1 MEDLFPLLIIGFF
14 VVTIGGI
21 IWLGRKQE
29 QQRVA
34 RLEALAAN
42 RGWHLELGRDGRRK
56 TATLTAPDGRWVLRL
71 ASGYSTGGSRSRRR
85 QPGSTDM
92 TLSKPSWPG
101 QAIFIQ
107 RMPGGLEGMV
117 GNTGGGL
124 AGFLQ
129 NSVVKTF
136 LRRVVPSDILDSLP
150 NLTTFE
156 APAGVELTILAT
168 DNPRDLDLPAIHAM
182 VHGWRPV
189 HRRDLPPPMVSLGR
203 DGLRLRLGD
212 ELTEAEDIDA
222 LISAA
227 ETLSQTLSR

>member
-1 MEDLFPLLIIGFF
+1 MDDLFPFLIIGLFALTF
-14 VVTIGGI
+14 GGI
-21 IWLGRKQE
+21 IWFGRKQE
-29 QQRVA
+29 QQRIA

-42 RGWHLELGRDGRRK
+42 RGWQLELGRDGRRK
-56 TATLTAPDGRWVLRL
+56 TATFTAPDRAWVLRL

-85 QPGSTDM
+85 HPGSTEM
-92 TLSKPSWPG
+92 TLAAPTWPG

-107 RMPGGLEGMV
+107 RMPGGLEGLV

-136 LRRVVPSDILDSLP
+136 LRRVVPPEILDSLP
-150 NLTTFE
+150 NLTSFE
-156 APAGVELTILAT
+156 APPGVELTILAT
-168 DNPRDLDLPAIHAM
+168 DDPRHLDLPSIHAF

-203 DGLRLRLGD
+203 DGLRIRLGD

-222 LISAA
+222 LIGAGR
-227 ETLSQTLSR
+227 TLAQGLAR